1 MRHQNKTLAMSLM
14 AALSVPAV
22 HAQDATRTLIEQGQY
37 WQSRGDAQ
45 RAAEAWRKLLK
56 INPTQPDALGG
67 MAVAEADQKRFD
79 QADNYLAKLKS
90 ISPNHPALNNAQA
103 SINLLKNNGG
113 LKNARELARSGK
125 TEEAVASYQS
135 TLGNAPKG
143 AVALEY
149 YQTLGGSSQGW
160 DKARAGLEQLAREQ
174 PGDPNVQLALGQHL
188 TYRESSRRDGIN
200 LLSRLSS
207 NPSVGAAATES
218 WKKALVWTSG
228 RSSYVPLYKD
238 YLRQF
243 PNDTEVRERLSDM
256 EQQTRSTRSV
266 EAVANDPIR
275 KRSQA
280 ALDLLDAGQTEKA
293 QAEFTAILQER
304 PEDSDALGGMG
315 IVRMREENFI
325 AARDLLKRASKNN
338 SRWKPT
344 LDTASYWALVNE
356 AATARTN
363 GNMELS
369 LQKLQ
374 QAIKLNPKDVTAEND
389 LANTYAELSQ
399 LDAAEAAYRRVIAR
413 QPENPDA
420 LRGLVNVLSQNN
432 KPEEALRIVDSM
444 SASQQE
450 RIGAMGSLRANQA
463 LGIAKAAAARGDDA
477 AARTALDQALVNDP
491 NSPWVRL
498 ELARQY
504 LKMGARNE
512 ARGIMDGLLDATPNA
527 PEALY
532 AHAMLAS
539 EMQDWS
545 GALATLDRLPTSRRT
560 SDVAKLYKRVWVH
573 VQADAASTLAQEGR
587 NKEALSKL
595 QAAEPFASE
604 DAELQGKV
612 ALTYADLGDNSRAIA
627 AIRQLLAKSTKPD
640 ANLRLQYAAVLFKT
654 KQNAELAGVL
664 RQVQSMP
671 MTAQQRQGYE
681 DLRIGYTLR
690 QIEAL
695 REAGE
700 LSTAY
705 ETLAPILAERPNDP
719 TAVGALARMY
729 AANNNPAQGLALYN
743 QLLEREPNNTGLLL
757 QAATLATSAKEYGYA
772 ESALQVALAREP
784 QNAEVLTAIG
794 RLYRAQGKNTKATE
808 FFTAAV
814 NSEKQLRDAQLAA
827 AGVATQAKV
836 LNPFT
841 NRSEQLPKLP
851 TGVALDKNL
860 PGALPAATPLGQVS
874 ALFTN
879 ASRTEPSS
887 LTAVPPLPPA
897 SDGAVIRGGY
907 LRADTGPAPKPTPA
921 NYLGATY
928 QPAPLALDRSQV
940 VADDTQR
947 PKRTRKTSVSDSS
960 KVSNQAARNDMSSQ
974 VPSQTSVKSDRRVF
988 MPSSDLA
995 VPLVVQPV
1003 STVTSPA
1010 AGRAQATPPQTLPPV
1025 SMGQDLEALPDSAL
1039 SLDRSHAYPGMVQF
1053 SPIEY
1058 PPGYGD
1064 ARVSG
1069 DARLATPRFNLN
1081 PPAQVYAQSAAPRME
1096 SQPPVNRPRTALDD
1110 LNELQQGRIPTLTM
1124 GTVVRSREG
1133 ETGLGQLTDIQ
1144 TPVTLRFDTGESKVS
1159 LNVTPT
1165 SLFSGTPDSV
1175 TATRFGAGPE
1185 QSVNNPNLSPGSQSA
1200 SGVGVGVAYETDKL
1214 KADIGTTPVGFL
1226 KTDVM
1231 GGLKYRFG
1239 VNDNTNLTV
1248 DVSRRPMTDSLL
1260 SFAGVKDARTG
1271 DIWGAV
1277 SSTGGRFDLSWDNG
1291 NFGLYTYG
1299 SAHSLTGSNVADN
1312 TRLEGGGGMYWK
1324 MDAGPNASFK
1334 TGVNITGLGFEK
1346 NLRYFTF
1353 GQGGYF
1359 SPQRFFSVSV
1369 PVEWSQRSNKFS
1381 YQLKGS
1387 LGLQTFSEDAS
1398 PYFPTDPARQANG
1411 AAAVAAGAGTVPG
1424 ITANRA
1430 YYTGQSVTGLGYAFG
1445 GAAEYQIHPQ
1455 LYVGGSLGLDNAR
1468 DYRQFTGSMYLRYFM
1483 DPYSG
1488 QPNLPPLSVKSPY
1501 AN

>member
-1 MRHQNKTLAMSLM
+1 MRHHHQTLAMSLM
-14 AALSVPAV
+14 AAFSVPAV

-79 QADNYLAKLKS
+79 QSDSYLAKLKS
-90 ISPNHPALNNAQA
+90 ISPNHPALSSAQT
-103 SINLLKNNGG
+103 SINLLKNNGQ

-135 TLGNAPKG
+135 TLGSAPKG
-143 AVALEY
+143 VMALEY
-149 YQTLGGSSQGW
+149 YQTLGGSPQGW

-174 PGDPNVQLALGQHL
+174 PGNPNVQLALGQHL
-188 TYRESSRRDGIN
+188 TYREATRRDGIN

-207 NPSVGAAATES
+207 NPSVAAAATES

-228 RSSYVPLYKD
+228 RSTYVPLYKD

-243 PNDTEVRERLSDM
+243 PNDTEVRERLSEM
-256 EQQTRSTRSV
+256 EQQMRTTRNV
-266 EAVANDPIR
+266 EVVANDPLR

-280 ALDLLDAGQTEKA
+280 ALDLLDAGETEKA

-338 SRWKPT
+338 SRWKPS

-356 AATARTN
+356 ASTARTN
-363 GNMELS
+363 GNMDVS

-389 LANTYAELSQ
+389 LANTLAELSQ
-399 LDAAEAAYRRVIAR
+399 LDAAEAAYRRVIGR

-450 RIGAMGSLRANQA
+450 RIGAMGSLRATQA

-512 ARGIMDGLLDATPNA
+512 ARGLMDGLLDATPNA

-545 GALATLDRLPTSRRT
+545 GALATLDRLPASRRT
-560 SDVAKLYKRVWVH
+560 SDVAKLYKRVWVN

-595 QAAEPFASE
+595 QATEPFASE

-612 ALTYADLGDNSRAIA
+612 ALTYADLGDNTRAIA

-664 RQVQSMP
+664 RQVQSMS

-690 QIEAL
+690 QVEAL

-705 ETLAPILAERPNDP
+705 ETLAPILAERPNDT
-719 TAVGALARMY
+719 TAVGALARLY

-814 NSEKQLRDAQLAA
+814 KSEKQLRDAQLAA
-827 AGVATQAKV
+827 AGIQTQVKV
-836 LNPFT
+836 LNPFS

-851 TGVALDKNL
+851 TGIALDKNL
-860 PGALPAATPLGQVS
+860 PGALPAASPMGQIS

-879 ASRTEPSS
+879 ASRTEPSA

-907 LRADTGPAPKPTPA
+907 LRADAGPAPKPTPA

-940 VADDTQR
+940 VADEQSR
-947 PKRTRKTSVSDSS
+947 PKRTRKTSTSDIAKESS
-960 KVSNQAARNDMSSQ
+960 PATTSQMPRQ
-974 VPSQTSVKSDRRVF
+974 VPVKSDKRTL
-988 MPSSDLA
+988 MPSGELA
-995 VPLVVQPV
+995 IPLVVQPV
-1003 STVTSPA
+1003 GTVTSPS

-1025 SMGQDLEALPDSAL
+1025 SITPDLEALPPSAL
-1039 SLDRSHAYPGMVQF
+1039 SLDRSNAYPGMVQF

-1064 ARVSG
+1064 ARVSQPV
-1069 DARLATPRFNLN
+1069 APRFNLT

-1096 SQPPVNRPRTALDD
+1096 SQPPVNRPRTAVDD

-1133 ETGLGQLTDIQ
+1133 EPGLGQLTDIQ

-1159 LNVTPT
+1159 VNVTPT

-1200 SGVGVGVAYETDKL
+1200 SGVGVGVVYETDKL

-1226 KTDVM
+1226 KTDYL

-1239 VNDNTNLTV
+1239 VSDNTNLTV

-1324 MDAGPNASFK
+1324 METGPNASFK

-1346 NLRYFTF
+1346 NLRHFTF

-1398 PYFPTDPARQANG
+1398 PYFPTDPTRQANG

-1430 YYTGQSVTGLGYAFG
+1430 YYTGQSVTGLGYALG
-1445 GAAEYQIHPQ
+1445 GAMEYQIHPQ

-1468 DYRQFTGSMYLRYFM
+1468 DYKQFTGSMYLRYFM

-1488 QPNLPPLSVKSPY
+1488 LPNLPPLSVKSPY